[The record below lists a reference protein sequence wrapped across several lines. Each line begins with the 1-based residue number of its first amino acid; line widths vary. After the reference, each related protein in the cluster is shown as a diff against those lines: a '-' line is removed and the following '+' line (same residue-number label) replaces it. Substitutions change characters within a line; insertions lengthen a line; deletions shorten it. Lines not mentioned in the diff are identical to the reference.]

1 MHGLIILFKLPFML
15 VWGGLSTARK
25 VYRIKKRM
33 ETDAASILSPE
44 NAKRVR
50 LWLERFF
57 KALAE
62 GTWNLDRLPSWLR
75 TILAWILPKTE
86 IDNLIG
92 TFGQALLKSSKIEHD
107 DPALYEDIQET
118 FTWRNPPKN

>member
-25 VYRIKKRM
+25 VYRIKKRL

-44 NAKRVR
+44 NARRSR

-57 KALAE
+57 KALAA
-62 GTWNLDRLPSWLR
+62 GTWNLERLPGWLR
-75 TILAWILPKTE
+75 TVLAWILPKTE
-86 IDNLIG
+86 VDNLLG
-92 TFGQALLKSSKIEHD
+92 AFGQALLKSSKIEKN
-107 DPALYEDIQET
+107 DPALYEDIRET